1 MTPDQLKTYEDLK
14 PFFEYLYN
22 LSAISIAFVGFAAL
36 YLGFRQAMARKSTKL
51 DAVITRNHFGLSFMV
66 VGGSLLPPL
75 LVLASVPVDKAF
87 QWASAIVA
95 APLLVFCI
103 TYPARR
109 YKASRLPMPTGTKV
123 LVAFYC
129 LAAMLLLRNVVV
141 HEPALYLVALTL
153 QQFIN
158 AITFIYALRFT
169 LDT

>member
-1 MTPDQLKTYEDLK
+1 MTRDPLKTYEELK
-14 PFFEYLYN
+14 PFFEYLNN
-22 LSAISIAFVGFAAL
+22 LSVVSIAFVGFATL

-66 VGGSLLPPL
+66 IGGSLLPPL
-75 LVLASVPVDKAF
+75 LVLASVPADKAF
-87 QWASAIVA
+87 QWASAIAA
-95 APLLVFCI
+95 APLFIFCI

-129 LAAMLLLRNVVV
+129 VAVTLLLINVVV

-158 AITFIYALRFT
+158 VITFMYALRFT

>member
-1 MTPDQLKTYEDLK
+1 MTPELKTFEELK
-14 PFFEYLYN
+14 PFFDYLYN
-22 LSAISIAFVGFAAL
+22 LSVISIAFVGFAAL

-51 DAVITRNHFGLSFMV
+51 DAVITRNHFALSFMV

-75 LVLASVPVDKAF
+75 LVLYSVPVDKAF
-87 QWASAIVA
+87 QWASALA
-95 APLLVFCI
+95 AALLLIFCF

-123 LVAFYC
+123 LVACYC
-129 LAAMLLLRNVVV
+129 LAAAVLLRNVVV

-153 QQFIN
+153 QQSIN
-158 AITFIYALRFT
+158 VITFMYALRFT

>member
-1 MTPDQLKTYEDLK
+1 MTPAQLKTYEELK
-14 PFFEYLYN
+14 PFFDYLYN
-22 LSAISIAFVGFAAL
+22 LSVISIAFVGFAAL
-36 YLGFRQAMARKSTKL
+36 FLGFRQAMARKSTKL

-75 LVLASVPVDKAF
+75 LVLASLPVDKSF
-87 QWASAIVA
+87 QWASAITG
-95 APLLVFCI
+95 APLLIFCI

-123 LVAFYC
+123 LVAFFC
-129 LAAMLLLRNVVV
+129 LAATLLLINVVV
-141 HEPALYLVALTL
+141 REPALYVVALTL

-158 AITFIYALRFT
+158 VITFMYALRFT